1 MNTGTVELTLNVDHT
16 GSFRLRSAIATELKE
31 YPQAQYGAFQVPEVR
46 FDHVFDVKGASK
58 MLDAMLPPEV
68 LEASGLAGASGK

>member
-46 FDHVFDVKGASK
+46 FDHVFDVKGASEAPRSK
-58 MLDAMLPPEV
+58 CHAWQCPSSPP
-68 LEASGLAGASGK
+68 APP